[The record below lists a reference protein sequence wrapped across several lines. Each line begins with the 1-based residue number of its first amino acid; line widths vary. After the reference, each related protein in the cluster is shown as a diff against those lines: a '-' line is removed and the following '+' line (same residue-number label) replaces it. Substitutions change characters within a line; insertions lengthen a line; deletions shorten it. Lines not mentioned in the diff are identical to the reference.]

1 MMLKVCKQ
9 GDESSDLAVER
20 SFLLQLSW
28 NMTIIE
34 LSKPICEAIGVG
46 HVSSLDQKGMYF
58 KGEIHRIGYE
68 QLR

>member
-1 MMLKVCKQ
+1 
-9 GDESSDLAVER
+9 
-20 SFLLQLSW
+20 
-28 NMTIIE
+28 MTIIE